1 MTKSVQR
8 FPFLSYM
15 GVGHHL
21 VALWAAKALTIKN
34 ATKDHMFAYHIF
46 GAWPWYNNGSLNIM
60 AKPMKPLELHYPVIQ
75 FLKIRAIRLL
85 EAVLILKGTYN
96 PGPCARE
103 RVMVTCYWYV
113 RTHRFT
119 VLQ

>member
-1 MTKSVQR
+1 MLGNSIVVRAHKEKLLAMITMTKSVQR

-75 FLKIRAIRLL
+75 FLIKKTINF
-85 EAVLILKGTYN
+85 K
-96 PGPCARE
+96 
-103 RVMVTCYWYV
+103 
-113 RTHRFT
+113 
-119 VLQ
+119 